1 MSAVDV
7 GPASGVP
14 RLAVSV
20 SEACEALGCG
30 WDFFS
35 EHVAPEVRIVR
46 RGRRKLIPVS
56 ELARWLEDNAE
67 LVLSE
72 RDG

>member
-7 GPASGVP
+7 SSALGVP

-20 SEACEALGCG
+20 GEACDALGVG
-30 WDFFS
+30 WDFWQ